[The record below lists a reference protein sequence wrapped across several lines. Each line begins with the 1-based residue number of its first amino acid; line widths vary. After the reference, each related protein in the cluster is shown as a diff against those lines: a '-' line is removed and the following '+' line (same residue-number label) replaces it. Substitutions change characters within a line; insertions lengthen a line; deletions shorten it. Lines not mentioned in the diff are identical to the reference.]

1 MAKKITKGNFT
12 KRLVAF
18 IIDVMIVYCVSSFV
32 SVPFLNE
39 TTNNKLSNEVVEI
52 REKYEKQEISSK
64 EFVAQY
70 SNLSYKIARSTGIY
84 SIVTIIF
91 EIFYFVVLQL
101 YWGGQTIGKKI
112 MKLKV
117 ISIDGELDSNQMIFR
132 SFIAN
137 FILLNII
144 SFALMLFSPKDVYFY
159 GIAFFEIIQ
168 YSICAIS
175 IFMVLY
181 SADGCSIHD
190 KLTHTKVV
198 NAK

>member
-1 MAKKITKGNFT
+1 MAKKLTKGNFT

-18 IIDVMIVYCVSSFV
+18 IIDIMIVYCISSFV
-32 SVPFLNE
+32 SMPFLNQS
-39 TTNNKLSNEVVEI
+39 TSDKLSKQLIEI
-52 REKYEKQEISSK
+52 REKYENKEIESK
-64 EFVAQY
+64 EFVSQY
-70 SNLSYKIARSTGIY
+70 ANLSYKIARTTGIY

-91 EIFYFVVLQL
+91 EIVYFVVLQL
-101 YWGGQTIGKKI
+101 YWNGQTIGKKI

-117 ISIDGELDSNQMIFR
+117 ISLDGELDCNQMIFR

-159 GIAFFEIIQ
+159 GIAFFEFIQ

>member
-1 MAKKITKGNFT
+1 MAQKLKKVAFT

-18 IIDVMIVYCVSSFV
+18 IVDVMVVYCIASFI
-32 SVPFLNE
+32 SVPFLNQS
-39 TTNNKLSNEVVEI
+39 TNEKLSKQVVDI
-52 REKYEKQEISSK
+52 RDEYENHKIDSK
-64 EFVAQY
+64 AFVEQY
-70 SNLSYKIARSTGIY
+70 ADISYKIARNTGVY
-84 SIVTIIF
+84 SITTIVI
-91 EIFYFVVLQL
+91 EILYFVLLPL

-112 MKLKV
+112 MKIKV
-117 ISIDGELDSNQMIFR
+117 VSLDGELDSNQMIFR

-159 GIAFFEIIQ
+159 GIAFFELIQ

-181 SADGCSIHD
+181 SADGYSIHD

-198 NAK
+198 NVK